1 MSESKNPKALDMKA
15 RPKTSAGIETQ
26 TEEEI
31 VVERFLNKGM
41 KVTLSDGTSLTLKEL
56 PAWDMLDL
64 AQPLLKWISKFRTS
78 ESGDTLDVVSDLMV
92 DKELRQKLFDI
103 FAAFARTTDTAQ
115 FEKMLTRDI
124 TALISGIRQVVKE
137 EEVEALFLAL
147 GTKLQ

>member
-1 MSESKNPKALDMKA
+1 
-15 RPKTSAGIETQ
+15 
-26 TEEEI
+26 
-31 VVERFLNKGM
+31 
-41 KVTLSDGTSLTLKEL
+41 
-56 PAWDMLDL
+56 MLDL

-92 DKELRQKLFDI
+92 DKELRQKLFEI
-103 FAAFARTTDTAQ
+103 FAAFARTTDTTQ

>member
-1 MSESKNPKALDMKA
+1 MSEPQKPKDLGMKA

-26 TEEEI
+26 TEDEI

-64 AQPLLKWISKFRTS
+64 AQPLLKWISKFRST

-92 DKELRQKLFDI
+92 DKDLRQKLFDI

-137 EEVEALFLAL
+137 EEAEALFLAL